1 MSVLKTQTTGRMT
14 PSETKS
20 TPATS
25 LYNNDSRMK
34 YANYLIP
41 SPKMCIYN
49 LIEELT
55 TGRKTLLGTNSS
67 PILPL
72 YTASLCWQQ
81 WLYIVY
87 SQFYVKINT
96 EQPCTNK
103 CMRCSL
109 LAWASWKLFVFS
121 IVSTGVIKSKGR
133 NGCFLSM
140 ATL

>member
-14 PSETKS
+14 PSGTKS
-20 TPATS
+20 TPATN
-25 LYNNDSRMK
+25 LYNNDCRIK

-41 SPKMCIYN
+41 SPKLCIYN

-55 TGRKTLLGTNSS
+55 TVGRHLGTNSS
-67 PILPL
+67 PILPP

-103 CMRCSL
+103 CMLCNL